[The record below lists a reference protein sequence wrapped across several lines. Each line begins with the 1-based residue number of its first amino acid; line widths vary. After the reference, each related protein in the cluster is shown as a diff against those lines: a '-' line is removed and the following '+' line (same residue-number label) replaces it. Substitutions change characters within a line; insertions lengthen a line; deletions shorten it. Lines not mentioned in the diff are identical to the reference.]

1 MARKKNSKRATRAPG
16 KSSRTD
22 AAPPPAATR
31 NARIPLVD
39 ALRGAAI
46 VMMLAYH
53 FSFDLNYFGVLHQ
66 NFYQDAFWI
75 AARSVIVGS
84 FLALVGVSLA
94 LAADRGVRW
103 PAYGRRLAVI
113 AACAIVV
120 STGSYFMFPA
130 SWIYFGV
137 LHFIAVA
144 GIVGLAFLRLR
155 LANLLTGAVL
165 IVVGAL
171 FASPL
176 FDQPWLNCVGLM
188 TRKPVTEDYVPLLPW
203 FGVVLVGLY
212 IGQQLLQARRLAP
225 ARGWHATGTIG
236 RALGWA
242 GRHSLAIY
250 MLHQPLLLGILYL
263 LLGHRR

>member
-1 MARKKNSKRATRAPG
+1 MARKKNSRGATRAHG
-16 KSSRTD
+16 KNTRTD
-22 AAPPPAATR
+22 AAPPPVTPR
-31 NARIPLVD
+31 KARIPLID

-53 FSFDLNYFGVLHQ
+53 FSFDLNYFRVLHQ
-66 NFYQDAFWI
+66 NFYQDVFWTTS
-75 AARSVIVGS
+75 RNVILGS

-94 LAADRGVRW
+94 LAAGHGIRW

-113 AACAIVV
+113 AACAIMV
-120 STGSYFMFPA
+120 SAGSYFMFPA

-144 GIVGLAFLRLR
+144 GIAGLAFVRLH
-155 LANLLTGAVL
+155 LANLLIGAAL
-165 IVVGAL
+165 IAAGAL

-176 FDQPWLNCVGLM
+176 FDQPWLNWVGLV
-188 TRKPVTEDYVPLLPW
+188 TRRPVTEDYVPLLPW
-203 FGVVLVGLY
+203 FGVVLVGLF
-212 IGQQLLQARRLAP
+212 IGQQLVQARRLAP
-225 ARGWHATGTIG
+225 ARGWHAAGTIG
-236 RALGWA
+236 RSLAWA